1 MAFGRII
8 HLYVGKF
15 AVGNLTSQN
24 SKDFSQF
31 DIEFEVTRSIE
42 WYDNEA
48 TITIYNPS
56 PEAINFIMSEG
67 NSVLLQAGYEDET
80 VGNIFVG
87 QIGMAVPRRVGSD
100 VELVITC
107 VSARGTFYQLA
118 RLNCA
123 IQFDSSAT
131 VKKCLQELCD
141 YAGTALRAGNQKEL
155 SQPIGTEFCI
165 SGTFKQAV
173 CSFRDNIL
181 IPKFGLHLYFDN
193 NEMIVVNSDEKSI
206 EVEEMTLDFKSG
218 LLQAEEIRDE
228 SLNKVNFADDP
239 SYYLFSQSEADEPSQ
254 QKKPS
259 KEIDRTR
266 KIHFTALI
274 SPKYA
279 PNVFVRMDSSKGD
292 SYDSV
297 GSMAIKGDFII
308 TEPVKG
314 FINAAGIESPGLS
327 SAPAIAVY
335 LAEMVGK
342 DIELKAD
349 PLLSLLQFSAERLP
363 DPVPADTYCCVAAVY
378 RDFRIQIVVMI
389 FRIRIHTIPPSMRYR
404 RTEYLYLSP
413 G

>member
-206 EVEEMTLDFKSG
+206 EVEEITLDFKSG
-218 LLQAEEIRDE
+218 LLQARGRPVLLSFLAERSGRTQPTEE
-228 SLNKVNFADDP
+228 A
-239 SYYLFSQSEADEPSQ
+239 Q
-254 QKKPS
+254 QGN
-259 KEIDRTR
+259 RQ
-266 KIHFTALI
+266 
-274 SPKYA
+274 
-279 PNVFVRMDSSKGD
+279 
-292 SYDSV
+292 
-297 GSMAIKGDFII
+297 
-308 TEPVKG
+308 
-314 FINAAGIESPGLS
+314 NAQNPLYRA
-327 SAPAIAVY
+327 Y
-335 LAEMVGK
+335 LAQVR
-342 DIELKAD
+342 
-349 PLLSLLQFSAERLP
+349 AER
-363 DPVPADTYCCVAAVY
+363 
-378 RDFRIQIVVMI
+378 
-389 FRIRIHTIPPSMRYR
+389 IRSHGLKQGRLLRQR
-404 RTEYLYLSP
+404 RFHGDKGRFHHHGMYFQRLQHGQRLHRRM
-413 G
+413 

>member
-1 MAFGRII
+1 MSA
-8 HLYVGKF
+8 
-15 AVGNLTSQN
+15 S
-24 SKDFSQF
+24 SPS
-31 DIEFEVTRSIE
+31 E

-206 EVEEMTLDFKSG
+206 EVEEITLDFKSG

-239 SYYLFSQSEADEPSQ
+239 SYYLFSQSELRGRPVLLSFLAERSGRTQPTEEAQ
-254 QKKPS
+254 QGN
-259 KEIDRTR
+259 RQ
-266 KIHFTALI
+266 
-274 SPKYA
+274 
-279 PNVFVRMDSSKGD
+279 
-292 SYDSV
+292 
-297 GSMAIKGDFII
+297 
-308 TEPVKG
+308 
-314 FINAAGIESPGLS
+314 NAQNPLYRA
-327 SAPAIAVY
+327 Y
-335 LAEMVGK
+335 LAQVR
-342 DIELKAD
+342 
-349 PLLSLLQFSAERLP
+349 AER
-363 DPVPADTYCCVAAVY
+363 
-378 RDFRIQIVVMI
+378 
-389 FRIRIHTIPPSMRYR
+389 IRSHGLKQGRLLRQR
-404 RTEYLYLSP
+404 RFHGDKGRFHHHGMYFQRLQHGQRLHRRM
-413 G
+413 

>member
-141 YAGTALRAGNQKEL
+141 YAGTALRAGSQKEL

-206 EVEEMTLDFKSG
+206 EVEEITLDFKSG

-239 SYYLFSQSEADEPSQ
+239 SYFLFSQSEADEPSQ

-308 TEPVKG
+308 TECTFRG
-314 FINAAGIESPGLS
+314 SNMGS
-327 SAPAIAVY
+327 
-335 LAEMVGK
+335 
-342 DIELKAD
+342 
-349 PLLSLLQFSAERLP
+349 
-363 DPVPADTYCCVAAVY
+363 
-378 RDFRIQIVVMI
+378 DFTVECDAREVNW
-389 FRIRIHTIPPSMRYR
+389 
-404 RTEYLYLSP
+404 
-413 G
+413 

>member
-206 EVEEMTLDFKSG
+206 EVEEITLDFKSG
-218 LLQAEEIRDE
+218 LLQSEEIRDE

-308 TEPVKG
+308 TECTFRG
-314 FINAAGIESPGLS
+314 SNMGS
-327 SAPAIAVY
+327 
-335 LAEMVGK
+335 
-342 DIELKAD
+342 
-349 PLLSLLQFSAERLP
+349 
-363 DPVPADTYCCVAAVY
+363 
-378 RDFRIQIVVMI
+378 DFTVECDAREVNW
-389 FRIRIHTIPPSMRYR
+389 
-404 RTEYLYLSP
+404 
-413 G
+413 

>member
-1 MAFGRII
+1 
-8 HLYVGKF
+8 
-15 AVGNLTSQN
+15 
-24 SKDFSQF
+24 
-31 DIEFEVTRSIE
+31 
-42 WYDNEA
+42 
-48 TITIYNPS
+48 
-56 PEAINFIMSEG
+56 MSEG

-193 NEMIVVNSDEKSI
+193 NEMIVVNSDAKSI
-206 EVEEMTLDFKSG
+206 EVEEISLDFKSG

-308 TEPVKG
+308 TECTFRG
-314 FINAAGIESPGLS
+314 SNMGS
-327 SAPAIAVY
+327 
-335 LAEMVGK
+335 
-342 DIELKAD
+342 
-349 PLLSLLQFSAERLP
+349 
-363 DPVPADTYCCVAAVY
+363 
-378 RDFRIQIVVMI
+378 DFTVECDAREVNW
-389 FRIRIHTIPPSMRYR
+389 
-404 RTEYLYLSP
+404 
-413 G
+413 